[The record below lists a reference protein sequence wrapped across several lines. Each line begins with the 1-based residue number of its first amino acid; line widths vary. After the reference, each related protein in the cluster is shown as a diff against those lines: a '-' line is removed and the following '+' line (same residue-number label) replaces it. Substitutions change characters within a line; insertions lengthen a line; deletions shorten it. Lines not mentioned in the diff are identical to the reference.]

1 VGEGGY
7 ERRVKNERERRT
19 EQICSL
25 LLLLDLFSVYS
36 FLLSDPFY
44 ER

>member
-7 ERRVKNERERRT
+7 ERRVENERERR
-19 EQICSL
+19 ICSL